1 MNQNFEYFQIS
12 QKSRYAI
19 RALLQLALLDSREP
33 VGVKKLA
40 DAQDIP
46 SRFLEVILSELRQG
60 GFVLSVRGKRGGYM
74 LAHQPRQ
81 ITIGQII
88 RFVESV
94 QNKQFS
100 CDGIFSQRIKAGDFS
115 ENWLF
120 NQINSAISKILD
132 GVTLEELILKESAHK
147 AAYVE
152 NYVI

>member
-81 ITIGQII
+81 VTIGQII

-120 NQINSAISKILD
+120 NQINGAISEILD
-132 GVTLEELILKESAHK
+132 GVTLEELIRKESAHK

>member
-60 GFVLSVRGKRGGYM
+60 RFVLSVRGKRGGYM

-81 ITIGQII
+81 VTIGQII

-120 NQINSAISKILD
+120 EQINSTISEILD
-132 GVTLEELILKESAHK
+132 GVTLEELIRKESAHK